1 MNGLLP
7 IRKIS
12 CLSLGISLRL
22 GPFHHP
28 LPTGG
33 TEYGAV
39 GEIGSALFTNHNI
52 AFFLAGDFPLLF
64 SSETKLLFLVYK
76 KKPDLSIVLQR
87 FFFRFLLFFFDR
99 PFDWKGKTI
108 WAERRGAGA
117 AAERRK
123 GLTAFEKSYNMKK
136 ILLKK
141 EVGICTFSAMI
152 GTTPV
157 DLLRFTGKPGQN
169 HCGSFE
175 TNEVGAESQ
184 SPFSER

>member
-1 MNGLLP
+1 MANRVSLPFGWSEQLNLNTDGLY
-7 IRKIS
+7 S
-12 CLSLGISLRL
+12 LSFFAYLSHIIVT
-22 GPFHHP
+22 
-28 LPTGG
+28 PT
-33 TEYGAV
+33 
-39 GEIGSALFTNHNI
+39 
-52 AFFLAGDFPLLF
+52 
-64 SSETKLLFLVYK
+64 
-76 KKPDLSIVLQR
+76 
-87 FFFRFLLFFFDR
+87 
-99 PFDWKGKTI
+99 
-108 WAERRGAGA
+108 AGA

-123 GLTAFEKSYNMKK
+123 GLTAFEKSCIMKK